1 MTPQQTEQL
10 AAQARKRL
18 ADFINRMA
26 SQQIRRM
33 REQWAA
39 RK

>member
-18 ADFINRMA
+18 ADYISRMA
-26 SQQIRRM
+26 AQQPRRW
-33 REQWAA
+33 REQWARA
-39 RK
+39 

>member
-18 ADFINRMA
+18 ADYISRMDA
-26 SQQIRRM
+26 EQIRRM
-33 REQWAA
+33 REQWSA
-39 RK
+39 KK